1 MIQMYIFLTYIFTFF
16 FFFFSHAARHAGSQF
31 SNQGLNL
38 CPLPWKQ
45 GILTTRPPGNS
56 LKCVFLN
63 GHFKMC
69 IHRKNDIIYKRVMI
83 HS

>member
-16 FFFFSHAARHAGSQF
+16 FFLAMLQGMQGSQF

-45 GILTTRPPGNS
+45 GILTTRLPGNS

-69 IHRKNDIIYKRVMI
+69 IHRKNDIIYKHV
-83 HS
+83 